1 MGFRNGMLGA
11 CIVTVAL
18 LCTVLAGF
26 MMDVEETDRQVLDYR
41 QITDVTGQFN
51 SSQSPYFLDYTPS
64 ENYTGYT
71 YDTFDFVSSSNA
83 NPYRVETERGTTT
96 TQTVDLTTLSN
107 SQTSSRLYMWQKMWN
122 PNYISVKALLEGL
135 GYNYRDYDSIRIDLY
150 DSSTTW
156 RPYLANTYVKLA
168 ENWVQTGPGTPK
180 YNDGVYDRTYY
191 LRTSEYSQDN
201 YCKTYYGNEIS
212 HYTNVGFG
220 NFMFSV
226 NGTGPNAEN
235 MDETTYALWLEVLSD
250 STVVCY
256 ESRNGETSVKYS
268 IDYSQAMIDW
278 SDYLCQQ
285 PTTLALNVYGTA
297 FRDYLYGGSIRE
309 NTYLQQWQPTHNIKL
324 TLVENSTYAYMNVSE
339 GVGLKEGV
347 NSTTWMNTHT
357 NGDIN
362 ILFKLDDLNGYD
374 FNVSCA
380 GASVD
385 VRTNGSTLSINDRD
399 MGAWRN
405 FVLSFNAQK
414 GIIGFQPVSA
424 FSNFQVYTA
433 GAVTKITNTSMTS
446 DSTDSFTVTRA
457 NGSPTPRWSVTSTTV
472 WLNTYDVVMID
483 PSINLRSYFPST
495 EQPILRLNFNSFSVI
510 GDSITINNVTYP
522 VTDGEIT
529 VSTETAYETIPIRGL
544 NITWDSTDNTIALE
558 NGKMSIDLGESVSDT
573 VSLSGPWYFIANAF
587 EGYYTSEKALDWDA
601 GHWVAT
607 FEQAIVI
614 FLALLGAGLL
624 IGHKSGKVKSL
635 DYIVVIFAALI
646 SLLVVV

>member
-71 YDTFDFVSSSNA
+71 YDTFDFVVSGNA
-83 NPYRVETERGTTT
+83 NPYRVETARGTTT

-107 SQTSSRLYMWQKMWN
+107 TQTGSHLYMAQKMWK
-122 PNYISVKALLEGL
+122 PTYISVKALLEEL
-135 GYNYRDYDSIRIDLY
+135 GYNYHDYDKIRIDLY
-150 DSSTTW
+150 DGSTTW
-156 RPYLANTYVKLA
+156 RPYLSNTYVHMA

-180 YNDGVYDRTYY
+180 YNEDTYTSSDY
-191 LRTSEYSQDN
+191 LHTSEYSG
-201 YCKTYYGNEIS
+201 YGTATNTVRGNQIT
-212 HYTNVGFG
+212 HYTKDGYG
-220 NFMFSV
+220 NFMFNV
-226 NGTGPNAEN
+226 NQPFEN
-235 MDETTYALWLEVLSD
+235 MDTSTYALWLETLRD
-250 STVVCY
+250 GTVVCY
-256 ESRNGETSVKYS
+256 ESMNGETSVKYS

-278 SDYLCQQ
+278 SDYVSDW
-285 PTTLALNVYGTA
+285 PHNTIISPYGSA
-297 FRDYLYGGSIRE
+297 YKYYLYGGTVAAE
-309 NTYLQQWQPTHNIKL
+309 NYLQEWQPTHNIKL
-324 TLVENSTYAYMNVSE
+324 TLTENSVYAYMNVSE

-347 NSTTWMNTHT
+347 DSTTWMNTHT

-362 ILFKLDDLNGYD
+362 ILFKLNDLNGYD

-380 GASVD
+380 GASVN
-385 VRTNGSTLSINDRD
+385 VRTNGTTLFINNRD
-399 MGAWRN
+399 MGAWTT
-405 FVLSFNAQK
+405 FLLSFNAQK

-433 GAVTKITNTSMTS
+433 GAVTNITNASMTA
-446 DSTDSFTVTRA
+446 DSTDSFTVTRT

-472 WLNTYDVVMID
+472 WLNTYNVVMID
-483 PSINLRSYFPST
+483 PSINLRSYFPAS

-522 VTDGEIT
+522 VTDGAIT

-544 NITWDSTDNTIALE
+544 NITWDSTDNTIALD

-573 VSLSGPWYFIANAF
+573 VSLGGVWYFIANAY
-587 EGYYTSEKALDWDA
+587 EGYLTTEKAVEWDA

-646 SLLVVV
+646 GLLVVV